1 MIVERRTVLRTLAQ
15 LAIALPIGCG
25 RSAAARGPDV
35 QPLLSQAR
43 RLIEAMR
50 YLGEPF
56 ADADVA
62 AVTAAADAGNEPA
75 IVAAIDRLLAG
86 RCLADIRIN
95 PEGRISVTRGA
106 AAARLVEQGWRA
118 FLVKVKN
125 EAGVTGRL
133 VVESP
138 QARPVYRPSTGNSI
152 APVSVGAADIRDRWL
167 ALEMFDDKPME

>member
-1 MIVERRTVLRTLAQ
+1 MNVERRIVLRTLAQ
-15 LAIALPIGCG
+15 CAIIALPIGRG
-25 RSAAARGPDV
+25 RLAAAGGPDV
-35 QPLLSQAR
+35 QPLLAQAR

-62 AVTAAADAGNEPA
+62 ALTAAADSGNEPA
-75 IVAAIDRLLAG
+75 TLTALDRLLAA

-106 AAARLVEQGWRA
+106 AAPRLVEQGWRA
-118 FLVKVKN
+118 FLIKVRN

-133 VVESP
+133 VVESHKDGRFTVP
-138 QARPVYRPSTGNSI
+138 RRA
-152 APVSVGAADIRDRWL
+152 IRSRR
-167 ALEMFDDKPME
+167 